1 MQKTEEGAEAPD
13 SKVRIVFGPE
23 PADKEASQKP
33 AEPTVAEI
41 KAKIAETVRTNA
53 EKHSR
58 VTPADIVFALVPG
71 SRPEDKTAILEEMAA
86 DDGYADIK
94 AVTTA
99 SGGAFFFSLT
109 YFDVDQATSKS
120 RIEETKVAIAE
131 KVRGDSKNAVKLTP
145 VGDLHVPIPGMER
158 DEIAVVLEE
167 MQADPTYADVKS
179 ITASTGDLFFYS
191 NRHMSDYYALLLGRV
206 AAKDPCATIAA
217 TVRDESRI
225 YPRPTC
231 VQLFTEKLFGIAPCD
246 LKPIVDEMLLKPEYV
261 DIKMMVHPETGG
273 VYLYSSQSLD
283 ERTAWAEMHYQEVVV
298 PANP

>member
-1 MQKTEEGAEAPD
+1 MQKTEEGAAAPD
-13 SKVRIVFGPE
+13 KVRIVFGPE
-23 PADKEASQKP
+23 PADKEVPQKP

-71 SRPEDKTAILEEMAA
+71 TRPEDKTAILEDIAA
-86 DDGYADIK
+86 DEGYADIK

-109 YFDVDQATSKS
+109 YIDVNQAISKS
-120 RIEETKVAIAE
+120 RIEETKFAIAE
-131 KVRGDSKNAVKLTP
+131 KVRGDSKNALKLTP
-145 VGDLHVPIPGMER
+145 VGDLHVPIPGMEQ
-158 DEIAVVLEE
+158 DEIAVVLQE
-167 MQADPTYADVKS
+167 MQADPKYADVKS
-179 ITASTGDLFFYS
+179 ITASTGNLFLYS
-191 NRHMSDYYALLLGRV
+191 NRHMSDYYALVLSRV

-217 TVRDESRI
+217 MVRDESRT

-246 LKPIVDEMLLKPEYV
+246 LKPIVDEMLQKPEYE
-261 DIKMMVHPETGG
+261 DIKMMVHPETGA
-273 VYLYSSQSLD
+273 VYLYSSQYLR
-283 ERTAWAEMHYQEVVV
+283 EGAAWTKMDWQEVGKA
-298 PANP
+298 ANP